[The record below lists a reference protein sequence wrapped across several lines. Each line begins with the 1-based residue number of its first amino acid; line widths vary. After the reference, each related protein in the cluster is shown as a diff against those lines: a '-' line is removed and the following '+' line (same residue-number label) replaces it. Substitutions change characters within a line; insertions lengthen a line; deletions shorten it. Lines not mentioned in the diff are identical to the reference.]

1 MGEKEISE
9 KMQDIMK
16 RMKTRR
22 EELNMSYQT
31 LSEKVGISKSTLQRY
46 ETGITKKVPADALE
60 KIGKAL
66 GTHFGED
73 VSANEQKD
81 ISELLNRCLIKLEAD
96 SPLMFDGEALDDKT
110 RGLLKASLENSIML
124 AKMISKNRG

>member
-1 MGEKEISE
+1 MYHMIKILREQKGISLAE
-9 KMQDIMK
+9 LSD
-16 RMKTRR
+16 KT
-22 EELNMSYQT
+22 
-31 LSEKVGISKSTLQRY
+31 GISKSTLQRY
-46 ETGITKKVPADALE
+46 ETGITKKVPADARE
-60 KIGKAL
+60 KRGKAL

-73 VSANEQKD
+73 ASANEQKD

-124 AKMISKNRG
+124 AKMISKNSF